1 MTIRP
6 VFPILAAALVL
17 ASCQTGLNV
26 RMGGT
31 LFRELPGAEFIL
43 HKDITIVPGRVRVI
57 FQEGV
62 LAHAASEFEP
72 HCELEV
78 RKIREAPQTVPAGS
92 YRIGTVRGDI
102 HYVRHLHNKLMLAAL
117 GDMTLASDSSS
128 EWYMYAYHMTLLSEL
143 HQAAPTLICGG
154 AFNYPFYADY
164 PGMQEIQEA
173 LGDYATLRLP

>member
-1 MTIRP
+1 MRL
-6 VFPILAAALVL
+6 VLAALVAL
-17 ASCQTGLNV
+17 LGLTACQVGLDV
-26 RMGGT
+26 RAGGT
-31 LFRELPGAEFIL
+31 LFHALSGAEFIL
-43 HKDITIVPGRVRVI
+43 HKNITIAPGRVRVI

-78 RKIREAPQTVPAGS
+78 RKIREEPQSVPAGS
-92 YRIGTVRGDI
+92 YRIGKVRGDI
-102 HYVRHLHNKLMLAAL
+102 HYVRHPQNKLMLAAL

-128 EWYMYAYHMTLLSEL
+128 EWYMYAYHMTLHSEL
-143 HQAAPTLICGG
+143 HQEAPILICGG

-173 LGDYATLRLP
+173 LGDYATLRLN